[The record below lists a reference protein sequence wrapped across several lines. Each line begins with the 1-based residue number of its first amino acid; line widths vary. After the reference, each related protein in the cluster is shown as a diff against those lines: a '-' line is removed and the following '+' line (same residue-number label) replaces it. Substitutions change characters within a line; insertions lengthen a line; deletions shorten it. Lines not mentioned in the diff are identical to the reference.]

1 VWRRGGV
8 VREIVFVE
16 LIDVLRCTR
25 PHEESWLVAVPTRME
40 GRHIAEGVLGC
51 PVCQAEYPVR
61 RGIVDFTGGVAPSAS
76 PASAVP
82 ADAEATDAMRLAA
95 LLDLTDEKGWVLLTG
110 RWTQLVDEMQS
121 IVENE
126 LLVVN
131 PPSDREGGN
140 GVSVIRVGDVL
151 PIAPGLARAAAID
164 VGTGF
169 DASAAAAVV
178 RSGGRVIGPS
188 ELAIPAGVREL
199 ARDDEGWVGERE
211 GNVSA
216 PVLLRVR
223 GRAE

>member
-1 VWRRGGV
+1 
-8 VREIVFVE
+8 VFVE

-25 PHEESWLVAVPTRME
+25 PHEESWLVAVPTRMD

-61 RGIVDFTGGVAPSAS
+61 RGVVDFTGEVDPSAGPPSAS
-76 PASAVP
+76 SADPEV
-82 ADAEATDAMRLAA
+82 TDAMRLAA
-95 LLDLTDEKGWVLLTG
+95 LLDLTDDKGWVLLTG
-110 RWTQLVDEMQS
+110 RWTRLVDELQS

-131 PPSDREGGN
+131 PPAEREGGD
-140 GVSVIRVGDVL
+140 GVSVIRVGNVL
-151 PIAPGLARAAAID
+151 PLASGLARAAAID
-164 VGTGF
+164 LSTGV
-169 DASAAAAVV
+169 DANAAAAVV
-178 RSGGRVIGPS
+178 RSGGRVMGPS
-188 ELAIPAGVREL
+188 ELAVPAGVREL
-199 ARDDEGWVGERE
+199 ARDDAGWVGERE

>member
-1 VWRRGGV
+1 M
-8 VREIVFVE
+8 FVE

-25 PHEESWLVAVPTRME
+25 PHEESWLVAVPTRMD

-61 RGIVDFTGGVAPSAS
+61 RGVVDFTGGIAS
-76 PASAVP
+76 DRGSRSPPGGGEARE
-82 ADAEATDAMRLAA
+82 DAAADAMRLAA

-110 RWTQLVDEMQS
+110 RWARLIDQMQS
-121 IVENE
+121 LVENE

-131 PPSDREGGN
+131 PPADREGGN

-151 PIAPGLARAAAID
+151 PIASGLARAAAID
-164 VGTGF
+164 LSTGF
-169 DASAAAAVV
+169 DPNAAAAAV
-178 RSGGRVIGPS
+178 RSGGRVMGPS
-188 ELAIPAGVREL
+188 ALAVPAGVREL
-199 ARDDEGWVGERE
+199 ARDDAGWVGERE

-223 GRAE
+223 AREE